1 MMIIHENGDHGQ
13 DRGILAAAVHALKD
27 FSPTFIAATGKDAPQ
42 HVRATCPV
50 CVGEVGSL
58 GALKVSIVDTPPR
71 LSWHCRL
78 HNGGFRGI
86 IYALEKHR
94 AAKVSELV
102 PIEISGSANSDT
114 SPEVD
119 PVPNHQKELRCS
131 NQRLI
136 LHHIK
141 DLGHLTAMP
150 VRCRHCVGCA
160 AWLKARRVSRL
171 TDASSNWS
179 SVHMVGAL
187 GATAFASL
195 SRSIRRHGAEY
206 AAVPLGDGRTV
217 LTNDAT
223 VGERIEPGDVPST
236 IALLV
241 SCMTDGRISGTF
253 AGKRKPQT
261 KNNLSRERVGVVTLS
276 EREVA
281 AICLRR
287 GVPVVRAAV
296 KRGRKPL
303 PTWDVSA
310 LSPDELLGLWSA
322 LGIDVTRGRCY
333 GAVAA

>member
-1 MMIIHENGDHGQ
+1 MISIREISGSCQAGP
-13 DRGILAAAVHALKD
+13 GILAAALYELRD
-27 FSPTFIAATGKDAPQ
+27 FGAQYVPATGKKPAC
-42 HVRATCPV
+42 VVSTCPV
-50 CVGEVGSL
+50 CTGEPGALGSL
-58 GALKVSIVDTPPR
+58 RVEVVDVPPR
-71 LSWHCRL
+71 LSWHCSL
-78 HNGGFRGI
+78 HNGGFNGVAF
-86 IYALEKHR
+86 ALSKHR
-94 AAKVSELV
+94 AARVSELALPEI
-102 PIEISGSANSDT
+102 PIGANSDT

-119 PVPNHQKELRCS
+119 PVPDHQKELRCS

-160 AWLKARRVSRL
+160 SWLKARRVSRL

-223 VGERIEPGDVPST
+223 VGERIEPGDVSST

-241 SCMTDGRISGTF
+241 SCMTEGRISCSVTV
-253 AGKRKPQT
+253 ARKPQE
-261 KNNLSRERVGVVTLS
+261 KANLARERVGVVKLS